1 MIRVNLLAADR
12 PTQKSKK
19 SSSASPSLPSAPG
32 TVQLY
37 LFLVVFVGGALAACT
52 FGYFYIT
59 GQISKVN
66 KEIVE
71 KQDRLAKLQQIKKQV
86 DEFQAKKKM
95 LEDKIALIERL
106 KADQSGPV
114 HLLDELSKA
123 LPDFV
128 WLTEMSQTGNTLA
141 IKGNTNSI
149 TSVADFITNLQRSGW
164 FQVELRS
171 TVEQQGLVQFE
182 LAATFT
188 DPTAA
193 AKQAAAAAAAAAAAP
208 AAPAAPKK

>member
-19 SSSASPSLPSAPG
+19 APSAPG
-32 TVQLY
+32 AVQLY

-52 FGYFYIT
+52 AGYFYIT
-59 GQISKVN
+59 GKISSVN
-66 KEIVE
+66 KEIAE

-86 DEFQAKKKM
+86 DEYQAKTKM

-106 KADQSGPV
+106 KAEQSGPV
-114 HLLDELSKA
+114 HLLDELSKS

-128 WLTEMSQTGNTLA
+128 WLDGLEQTGSGLS
-141 IKGNTNSI
+141 IRGNTNSI
-149 TSVADFITNLQRSGW
+149 TSVADFISALQRSGW

-171 TVEQQGLVQFE
+171 TVEANNLVTFE
-182 LAATFT
+182 LGATFT
-188 DPTAA
+188 DPTLAAKTAA
-193 AKQAAAAAAAAAAAP
+193 AKAAAAAAQAP
-208 AAPAAPKK
+208 AAGAPPAQK

>member
-19 SSSASPSLPSAPG
+19 SASSSTPSAPG
-32 TVQLY
+32 AVQLY
-37 LFLVVFVGGALAACT
+37 LFLVVFVGGALAACA

-59 GQISKVN
+59 GKISSVN

-95 LEDKIALIERL
+95 LEDKIALIEKL
-106 KADQSGPV
+106 KADQSAPV

-128 WLTEMSQTGNTLA
+128 WLTDMQQTGNSLV
-141 IKGNTNSI
+141 IRGNTNSI

-171 TVEQQGLVQFE
+171 TVEQNGLVAFE
-182 LAATFT
+182 LAANFT
-188 DPTAA
+188 DPTIA
-193 AKQAAAAAAAAAAAP
+193 AKQAAAAAAAAAAPP